1 MAKNQL
7 EINQLEKA
15 AKHPFVFVSTLD
27 VMSYEAKCRPEAGA
41 VKMAD
46 SSQMKPTVEQ
56 FCGFVAWVKALVPD
70 TPR

>member
-1 MAKNQL
+1 MAKNQR
-7 EINQLEKA
+7 EKA

-56 FCGFVAWVKALVPD
+56 FCGFVGW
-70 TPR
+70 